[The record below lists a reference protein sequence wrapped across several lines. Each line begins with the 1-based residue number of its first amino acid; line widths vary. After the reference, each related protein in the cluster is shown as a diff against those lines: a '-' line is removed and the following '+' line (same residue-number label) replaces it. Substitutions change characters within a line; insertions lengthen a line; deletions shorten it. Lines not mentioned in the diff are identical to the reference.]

1 VDEAVEHLKKA
12 LRIRPE
18 DAQTH
23 YNLGVALV
31 EQGWVEAAIEHFDKA
46 LEIDPELVDARKN
59 LVFVLDQA
67 VQGYRRALQS
77 TPQNAEMHNNLGV
90 LLLRKGEIDE
100 AIRHFAEAVRID
112 PNDRTAQEN
121 LDRARFT
128 R

>member
-1 VDEAVEHLKKA
+1 
-12 LRIRPE
+12 
-18 DAQTH
+18 
-23 YNLGVALV
+23 VALV

-46 LEIDPELVDARKN
+46 LEIDPELVDARRN

-67 VQGYRRALQS
+67 VQGYHRALQS
-77 TPQNAEMHNNLGV
+77 TPGNAEMHNNLGV
-90 LLLRKGEIDE
+90 LLLRKGEVDE